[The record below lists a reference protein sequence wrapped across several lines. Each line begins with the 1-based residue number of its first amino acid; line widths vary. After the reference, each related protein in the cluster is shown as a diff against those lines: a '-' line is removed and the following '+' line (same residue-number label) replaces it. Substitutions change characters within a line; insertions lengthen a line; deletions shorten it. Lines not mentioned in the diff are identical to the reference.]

1 MRPKYEIFRIIDYFT
16 NTDPGHKSSQHHGDE
31 FKSLQYALEYSRK
44 NCVSFEHYDP
54 NNKPLTVNF
63 DGKIEMNNVILP
75 FEIFQG
81 LSMMIWI
88 SNMSLQLM
96 KDVD

>member
-1 MRPKYEIFRIIDYFT
+1 MTFLEFLIISPILTLVTCQVNNTVT
-16 NTDPGHKSSQHHGDE
+16 NSIASTTPLHAPANNVLVLST
-31 FKSLQYALEYSRK
+31 F
-44 NCVSFEHYDP
+44 DP

-63 DGKIEMNNVILP
+63 DGKSEMNHMVLP

-81 LSMMIWI
+81 LSMTIWI
-88 SNMSLQLM
+88 SNIEMALQLM